1 MVASTTTAA
10 RRAAK
15 PLSRAV
21 HFSATP
27 WRIYE
32 SVRSDIA
39 VGRIDLA
46 IGTFR
51 VALFKRS
58 SNCGNPNKV
67 AFAELTGE
75 LKPGS
80 GYRSGGETFPTWMDG
95 NAQSIVFGSEGM
107 VGNWVAKA
115 PGLSASFAVVYQDDH
130 DDRPLLCVS
139 RLGSARQGLQVAEGM
154 RLSLAAPVL
163 LSISARA

>member
-15 PLSRAV
+15 PLSRALDY
-21 HFSATP
+21 SATP
-27 WRIYE
+27 WRLYE
-32 SVRSDIA
+32 SARSNIA
-39 VGRIDLA
+39 AGRIDLEL
-46 IGTFR
+46 GTFR
-51 VALFKRS
+51 VALFTRS
-58 SNCGNPNKV
+58 SNCGSPNRA

-75 LKPGS
+75 LKPGV
-80 GYRSGGETFPTWMDG
+80 GYRSGGETFSTWMDG

-107 VGNWVAKA
+107 LGNWVAKA

-139 RLGSARQGLQVAEGM
+139 RLGSGRQDLRVAEGM